1 MRTFVLFV
9 VGLLASVANAQS
21 IRVSGDYRV
30 TKEMSPFKFSSIS
43 IMAGRLIVDPGVVLE
58 PTTTSARIMLS
69 MQSASAIEV
78 NGTAEDP
85 VVIAPSEGVA
95 YWSGIRNTE
104 RLSSRPSIKLHN
116 VLFLGSSIDV
126 GSVDADL
133 QSVQVVCP
141 RLIGS
146 TSTRGISFRNN
157 SIGSVID
164 CVVDGATVGFG
175 LSNSAMVFQNC
186 RAVNCFAAINGGD
199 DVLFNALSQ

>member
-1 MRTFVLFV
+1 MRTFVFCFV
-9 VGLLASVANAQS
+9 ALLGSIANAQS

-30 TKEMSPFKFSSIS
+30 TKEMSPFRFSSIS

-69 MQSASAIEV
+69 MQSASSIEV
-78 NGTAEDP
+78 NGTVDEP

-95 YWSGIRNTE
+95 YWTGIRNTE

-116 VLFLGSSIDV
+116 ASLIGSSIDV
-126 GSVDADL
+126 GSVNADL

-157 SIGSVID
+157 SVGSVID
-164 CVVDGATVGFG
+164 CVVDGAAVGFG
-175 LSNSAMVFQNC
+175 LSNSAMIFENC
-186 RAVNCFAAINGGD
+186 RALNCTTAINGGD
-199 DVLFNALSQ
+199 DVSFSAVSQ